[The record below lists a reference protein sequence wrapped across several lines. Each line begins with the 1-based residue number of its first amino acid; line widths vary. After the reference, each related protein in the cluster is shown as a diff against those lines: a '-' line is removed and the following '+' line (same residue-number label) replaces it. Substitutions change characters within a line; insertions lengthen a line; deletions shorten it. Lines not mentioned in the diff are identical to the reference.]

1 MRAGADGPS
10 GTRADRGRARG
21 IPCAPVVHR
30 PILSRGRIPFRLP
43 RRHMNTSEITRM
55 MTTLLSELVD
65 GAPEGGAFMLNP
77 GDAGLLRSLDSLT
90 AEAASASSDGG
101 ATIAAHVDHLRYGL
115 SLMNRW
121 SGGENPFADADWS
134 KSWETASVSQA
145 EWRQLREGLTDEAHR
160 WLAAVQKP
168 REVMDI
174 ELNGMVGSIAHL
186 AYHLGAIRQIDHTLR
201 GPKATAHA

>member
-1 MRAGADGPS
+1 
-10 GTRADRGRARG
+10 
-21 IPCAPVVHR
+21 
-30 PILSRGRIPFRLP
+30 
-43 RRHMNTSEITRM
+43 MNTSEITGV

-77 GDAGLLRSLDSLT
+77 GDAGLLRSLESLS
-90 AEAASASSDGG
+90 AEDASQSSDGG

-121 SGGENPFADADWS
+121 SGGENPFRDADWS
-134 KSWETASVSQA
+134 KSWETTSVSED
-145 EWRQLREGLTDEAHR
+145 EWKQLRESLADEAHR
-160 WLAAVQKP
+160 WLTTLKAP

-186 AYHLGAIRQIDHTLR
+186 AYHLGAIRQIDRTAR
-201 GPKATAHA
+201 GPKAND